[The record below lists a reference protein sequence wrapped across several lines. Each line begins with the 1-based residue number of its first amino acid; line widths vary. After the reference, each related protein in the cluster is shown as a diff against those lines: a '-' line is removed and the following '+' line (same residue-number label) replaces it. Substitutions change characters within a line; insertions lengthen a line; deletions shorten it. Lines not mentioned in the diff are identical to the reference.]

1 MAELKIQE
9 DYWTGSKCLEN
20 EVPWQ
25 TPGSIITENEI
36 LSPNDHV
43 LEIGSGGSTLFF
55 ARRCKSVVSIETE
68 WDYAESVSAA
78 ILEKGIAN
86 TTLMRA
92 SGGGT
97 GCKTKDACALI
108 RSLPRSKFTV
118 LSVDPMSG
126 VDRSQ
131 LFDEAIEICRD
142 SVRIVVLD
150 NYADETLF
158 KTHWNKSAEEMITI
172 ISGGKSC
179 WRCETHDDRRWFGRG
194 TRVYIKCDE
203 WT

>member
-1 MAELKIQE
+1 MAELKIQD
-9 DYWTGSKCLEN
+9 DYWTGSECLSN

-25 TPGSIITENEI
+25 VPGSIINEDAI
-36 LSPNDHV
+36 LSKNDHV

-55 ARRCKSVVSIETE
+55 ARRCESVVSIETE
-68 WDYAESVSAA
+68 WEYAEAVSKE
-78 ILEKGIAN
+78 ISEKEIKN

-97 GCKTKDACALI
+97 GCKTQDACVLI
-108 RSLPRSKFTV
+108 RSLPKGKFTV

-126 VDRSQ
+126 VDRSV
-131 LFDEAIEICRD
+131 LFSEAIEICRD

-158 KTHWNKSAEEMITI
+158 KTHWNKSAEEMIEI

-194 TRVYIKCDE
+194 TRLYIKCDE
-203 WT
+203 CT